1 MEGGEVRMNLIISKK
16 RLAYKIH
23 EFWIDNPYISSHAR
37 PGQFVIVRINEYGE
51 RIPLTIAEVKDNVF
65 RIVVKAVGKST
76 YELCSLSEGYSL
88 YDVVGPLGKPSE
100 IKFYGHVL
108 IIGGGVGIAA
118 ILPIAKALKKNQNYV
133 TVIIGA
139 RTKNELI
146 LSDEFSFADKV
157 IKVTDDGSEGIKGNV
172 IDVMEEELKV
182 DYQIAWA
189 VGPAIMMK
197 LASEVAKRNNLPIWV
212 SLNSIMIDGTGMC
225 GGCRTILK
233 KEKSLDQK
241 SDNDEIKYVCVD
253 GPEFDGRFVD
263 WDSFMKRLNQY
274 KNEERIALERY
285 LSQVGEPSWL

>member
-1 MEGGEVRMNLIISKK
+1 MNLIISKK
-16 RLAYKIH
+16 KLAHKIH
-23 EFWIDNPYISSHAR
+23 EFWIDNPYIASHAK

-51 RIPLTIAEVKDNVF
+51 RIPLTIAEVKDSAF
-65 RIVVKAVGKST
+65 RIVVKAIGKST

-88 YDVVGPLGKPSE
+88 YDVAGPLGKPSE
-100 IKFYGHVL
+100 IKFYGNVL

-118 ILPIAKALKKNQNYV
+118 ILPIAKALKEKQNYV

-139 RTKNELI
+139 KTKDELI
-146 LSDEFSFADKV
+146 LSNEFSFADKV
-157 IKVTDDGSEGIKGNV
+157 IKVTDDGSEGIKGTV
-172 IDVMEEELKV
+172 TDVMEKELRMG
-182 DYQIAWA
+182 YQITWA

-197 LASEVAKRNNLPIWV
+197 LASEVAKRNNLLIWV

-225 GGCRTILK
+225 GGCRTVLK
-233 KEKSLDQK
+233 KEKSLDEK
-241 SDNDEIKYVCVD
+241 GDEGEIKYVCVD